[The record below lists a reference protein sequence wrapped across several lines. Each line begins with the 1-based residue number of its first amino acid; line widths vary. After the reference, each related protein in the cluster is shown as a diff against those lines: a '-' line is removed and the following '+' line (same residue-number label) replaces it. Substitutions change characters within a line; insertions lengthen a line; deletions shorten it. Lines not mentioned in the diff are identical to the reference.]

1 MRTHAETQLLTTMT
15 DVTHEREHEHT
26 HEREREHTREK
37 GHESESGH
45 GPSRPSTDCISDKER
60 LERYLRQ
67 RAAEGEFYFKSKFIA
82 SDVGLSPSQI
92 GVLVGQLQESMA
104 DIQIEQWAN
113 TNATTWRI
121 RPTRDTG

>member
-1 MRTHAETQLLTTMT
+1 MT
-15 DVTHEREHEHT
+15 DFNEHEH
-26 HEREREHTREK
+26 EH
-37 GHESESGH
+37 GHEHEH
-45 GPSRPSTDCISDKER
+45 EHEHEQGPSRPSTDCISDKER

-67 RAAEGEFYFKSKFIA
+67 RATEGEFYFKSKFIA

-92 GVLVGQLQESMA
+92 GVLVGQLQESMG

-121 RPTRDTG
+121 RPASETG